1 MFKRKYKNDKKYISI
16 TELAQLLNMTSE
28 TLRYYD
34 RIDLFKP
41 DMIADN
47 QYRYYDILR
56 FDLLGTIKQLRQ
68 LGMSVENVREYYED
82 KNLKKSYKMLCELYV
97 DLDTRAKELNSLKRV
112 LKRKINFME
121 PYVENGS
128 MKSGAVLKKLP
139 ERKIITTGNLVSG
152 LVEYAEETIFLESML
167 KEVAP
172 MLGTNKEGGLIP
184 LGDEAMKADYGPWI
198 PFLFVD
204 SFQGISRKYCRYI
217 SEGEYIC
224 ATYNDYYLRLEE
236 EAIRSILKYAKENGY
251 EIIGDIVAC
260 DMLDVTVTDDISE
273 MVVELQAP
281 VKKIY

>member
-16 TELAQLLNMTSE
+16 TELASLLDMTSE

-68 LGMSVENVREYYED
+68 LGMSIEDIREYYED
-82 KNLKKSYKMLCELYV
+82 KNLKKSYEMLSELYI
-97 DLDTRAKELNSLKRV
+97 DLDKRAKELNSLKRV
-112 LKRKINFME
+112 LKRKLDFME
-121 PYVENGS
+121 PYVEHGS
-128 MKSGAVLKKLP
+128 KKSGAVLKILP
-139 ERKIITTGNLVSG
+139 QRKIITTGNLVRG

-167 KEVAP
+167 QEVAP

-184 LGDEAMKADYGPWI
+184 LNEEAMEADYGPWV

-204 SFQGISRKYCRYI
+204 SFKGIPKKYQQYVP
-217 SEGEYIC
+217 EGEYIC

-236 EAIRSILKYAKENGY
+236 DAIQSILQYAKENGY
-251 EIIGDIVAC
+251 EITGDIVSC
-260 DMLDVTVTDDISE
+260 DMLDVTVTDDFTE

-281 VKKIY
+281 VKKI